1 MKPTHLQPVAAQ
13 RWKAEIV
20 VFLWPVPRALS
31 LAVRKSQ
38 VLAVT
43 CICRQIGQP
52 LKRRDCES
60 VRMLA
65 SPELSLKSEQHEQEL
80 SPAWM
85 LKEMNG
91 QMSWEVRKSWILSG
105 AIAVCVAALYL
116 PCVQKT
122 VPGGDSGELI
132 TAACELGVAHPPGY
146 PVFTLLAWLSM
157 RLLPWLSPAHSVN
170 LMSSLL
176 GALASGTLCLTVC
189 RLEGPVPGA
198 ALAGGMFAVSRLT
211 WQWSVVAEVFTLNN
225 LCVGLLFFLF
235 ACFHCADNGLQRS
248 KVAYFGA
255 FCCGFGLCNQHTL
268 VLYIVIIIPWVLHRL
283 YSKKELSVSMFFSL
297 AVTFGAGL
305 LPYTYIPVSSYIN
318 TARWSWGD
326 QTSLSG
332 LLTHL
337 LRSEYG
343 TFSLAKT
350 SGSVN
355 MTSMLQAQLDHCLAD
370 LSLPVL
376 ILAGNGLVLS
386 VNDKKCGTISLLVTA
401 MLLVY
406 SLFFAWRANLDIGRP
421 LLLGVVERFWL
432 QSDAAVCVLAGIGL
446 NRTCSILER
455 KLGIGALWKI
465 IGWLLTVSLLVHVV
479 HTNHKECN
487 LSTNSV
493 VERFGLELLDSVP
506 KNSIILTRGDLP
518 GNSLRYLHYCRH
530 VRQDVQLVD
539 QEMMTYNWYIA
550 KLGHH
555 LQGVH
560 FPGLTGTQRD
570 VVACI
575 GLPDEDQS
583 WMQSFSRWPFG
594 VCDYLVPVQ
603 KKFHPQDW
611 AQRTHH
617 IYNWSEPHN
626 SFSPS
631 SWERVANEEM
641 WQARMKTAFFLFDL
655 AERMMGEAKARLF
668 ELSYTLY
675 KDIVETYS
683 QYPSNWDKNFALA
696 CERMLRSGHQ
706 GYSAESLLTCS
717 VQHFRLY
724 LQKEP
729 NDPQA
734 SAIRSA
740 ITHLSKEKDRL
751 HHRPEGTI

>member
-1 MKPTHLQPVAAQ
+1 MSG
-13 RWKAEIV
+13 AE
-20 VFLWPVPRALS
+20 R
-31 LAVRKSQ
+31 
-38 VLAVT
+38 
-43 CICRQIGQP
+43 
-52 LKRRDCES
+52 
-60 VRMLA
+60 
-65 SPELSLKSEQHEQEL
+65 
-80 SPAWM
+80 
-85 LKEMNG
+85 N
-91 QMSWEVRKSWILSG
+91 SWILSG
-105 AIAVCVAALYL
+105 ATAACVAALYV
-116 PCVQKT
+116 PCVQRS

-146 PVFTLLAWLSM
+146 PVFTLLAWLSV
-157 RLLPWLSPAHSVN
+157 RLLPSLSPAHSVN
-170 LMSSLL
+170 LMSGLL
-176 GALASGTLCLTVC
+176 GALASGALCLTVC

-225 LCVGLLFFLF
+225 LFVGLLFFLT
-235 ACFHCADNGLQRS
+235 ASFHCAENGTQRN
-248 KVAYFGA
+248 KIAHLGA
-255 FCCGFGLCNQHTL
+255 FCCGLGLCNQHTL
-268 VLYIVIIIPWVLHRL
+268 VIYVVIIIPWVLLRL
-283 YSKKELSVSMFFSL
+283 HWEKELSLHSTVSL
-297 AVTFGAGL
+297 AVCFGAGF
-305 LPYTYIPVSSYIN
+305 LPYVYMPVSSYLN
-318 TARWSWGD
+318 SARWSWGD
-326 QTSLSG
+326 QTTASG

-350 SGSVN
+350 SSSVN
-355 MTSMLQAQLDHCLAD
+355 MTIMLQAQLAHCLED

-376 ILAGNGLVLS
+376 VLAGNGLILS
-386 VNDKKCGTISLLVTA
+386 VNDKKCGTMSLLVTA

-406 SLFFAWRANLDIGRP
+406 SLFFVWRANLDIGRP

-432 QSDAAVCVLAGIGL
+432 QSDAAVCVLAGLGL
-446 NRTCSILER
+446 SRICSILER
-455 KLGIGALWKI
+455 KLGSGASWKI
-465 IGWLLTVSLLVHVV
+465 TGWLLTLTLLVHTV
-479 HTNHKECN
+479 HTNHKESN
-487 LSTNSV
+487 MSANTV
-493 VERFGLELLDSVP
+493 VERFGLELLASVP
-506 KNSIILTRGDLP
+506 ENSIILTRGDLP
-518 GNSLRYLHYCRH
+518 GNSLRYLHYCRG
-530 VRQDVQLVD
+530 VRPDIRLVD
-539 QEMMTYNWYIA
+539 QEMMTYSWYVA

-560 FPGLTGTQRD
+560 FPGRYWDPVHPEEKNTFSLEHFLLHNPQRD

-583 WMQSFSRWPFG
+583 WMQSYSRWPLG

-603 KKFHPQDW
+603 RKFHPEDW
-611 AQRTHH
+611 AQKTHN

-675 KDIVETYS
+675 KDIVETYTH
-683 QYPSNWDKNFALA
+683 YPPNWDKNLALV
-696 CERMLRSGHQ
+696 CERLLRLGHQ
-706 GYSAESLLTCS
+706 GYSPDSLLICS
-717 VQHFRLY
+717 VRHFRLY

-729 NDPQA
+729 TDPQA

-740 ITHLSKEKDRL
+740 ITHLSKELNRL
-751 HHRPEGTI
+751 QHSRRDGT